1 MIKNVI
7 QINVGITINVDVSVK
22 KFVYDV
28 KKTIFGI
35 LVDVF
40 VKRKNIS
47 QVLWMIQS
55 LSVTKLWSHTT
66 KVKTIQTNFDEKK
79 VTCKTQSK

>member
-28 KKTIFGI
+28 KKTILGI

-55 LSVTKLWSHTT
+55 LSVTKL
-66 KVKTIQTNFDEKK
+66 
-79 VTCKTQSK
+79 

>member
-22 KFVYDV
+22 NFMYDV

-55 LSVTKLWSHTT
+55 LSVIKL
-66 KVKTIQTNFDEKK
+66 
-79 VTCKTQSK
+79 

>member
-22 KFVYDV
+22 KFMYDV
-28 KKTIFGI
+28 KKTTFGI

-55 LSVTKLWSHTT
+55 LSVIRL
-66 KVKTIQTNFDEKK
+66 
-79 VTCKTQSK
+79 

>member
-1 MIKNVI
+1 MNVNVNFMIKNVI

-22 KFVYDV
+22 KFMYDV

-55 LSVTKLWSHTT
+55 LSVIKL
-66 KVKTIQTNFDEKK
+66 
-79 VTCKTQSK
+79 

>member
-7 QINVGITINVDVSVK
+7 QINDGIMINVDVSVK
-22 KFVYDV
+22 KFMYDV

-35 LVDVF
+35 LADVF

-55 LSVTKLWSHTT
+55 LSVIKL
-66 KVKTIQTNFDEKK
+66 
-79 VTCKTQSK
+79 